1 MSKLSNT
8 VFRAFFLPLAA
19 LLLPAVAP
27 ALPQGGSP
35 AAEPAV
41 QTVADSVSVTRGSGD
56 AASDAGQADEEAG
69 LNVKEIVLG
78 HIGDAYEWHMG
89 SIGGHELSFSLP
101 VIVRSPSSG
110 WHCFSSKHLH
120 GGAEHEGL
128 RIATEGEHA
137 GKIVERQA
145 DGRDLRPL
153 DLSITKVVAGLL
165 INSLIVVLI
174 VLGVARCYRGRKADS
189 PAPRGF
195 VGLFESLVES
205 LVDDII
211 APCVGAGYRRFAPY
225 LLTVFFF
232 IFVNNLMGLIPFFPG
247 GANVTGNI
255 AVTLVLAVTTFLAV
269 NLFGTR
275 HYWKDIFWSDV
286 PTWLKV
292 PIPIVPFIEL
302 VGIFTKPFA
311 LMIRLFAN
319 MMAGHAVILILT
331 CVIFVTAEAGVAV
344 NSSMTAVSVLLTIF
358 MNCLELLVAYLQA
371 YVFTMLSAVF
381 IGLAQEHGEPADG
394 ETASGKDETR

>member
-1 MSKLSNT
+1 MKRSILSCFSIL
-8 VFRAFFLPLAA
+8 VFGFAL
-19 LLLPAVAP
+19 LLLPAS
-27 ALPQGGSP
+27 LS
-35 AAEPAV
+35 AAEPASPS
-41 QTVADSVSVTRGSGD
+41 ADPS
-56 AASDAGQADEEAG
+56 EAEAPD
-69 LNVKEIVLG
+69 VKSIVLG
-78 HIGDAYEWHMG
+78 HIGDAYEWHMAT
-89 SIGGHELSFSLP
+89 IGGREWTIPLP
-101 VIVRSPSSG
+101 VLVHSPSSG
-110 WHCFSSKHLH
+110 WHCFSSKHLRE
-120 GGAEHEGL
+120 GAEHEGL
-128 RIATEGEHA
+128 RIAAEGEHA

-145 DGRDLRPL
+145 DGSDLRPL

-165 INSLIVVLI
+165 INSLIVVLL
-174 VLGVARCYRGRKADS
+174 VLGVARWYRGRKADS
-189 PAPRGF
+189 AAPRGF
-195 VGLFESLVES
+195 VGLFESLVDS
-205 LVDDII
+205 LLTDII
-211 APCVGAGYRRFAPY
+211 EPCVGPDYRRFAPY

-255 AVTLVLAVTTFLAV
+255 AVTLVLAAATFLAV
-269 NLFGTR
+269 NLFGSR

-292 PIPIVPFIEL
+292 PIPIIPFIEL

-331 CVIFVTAEAGVAV
+331 CVIFVTAKAGVAV
-344 NSSMTAVSVLLTIF
+344 NSSMTAVSMVLSIF

-381 IGLAQEHGEPADG
+381 IGLAQERGDEEP
-394 ETASGKDETR
+394 ERLPGKDQEQK

>member
-1 MSKLSNT
+1 MKRSILSCFSIL
-8 VFRAFFLPLAA
+8 VFGFAL
-19 LLLPAVAP
+19 LLLPAS
-27 ALPQGGSP
+27 LS
-35 AAEPAV
+35 AAEPASPS
-41 QTVADSVSVTRGSGD
+41 ADPS
-56 AASDAGQADEEAG
+56 EAEAPD
-69 LNVKEIVLG
+69 VKSIVLG
-78 HIGDAYEWHMG
+78 HIGDAYEWHMAT
-89 SIGGHELSFSLP
+89 IGGREWTIPLP
-101 VIVRSPSSG
+101 VLVHSPSSG
-110 WHCFSSKHLH
+110 WHCFSSKHLRE
-120 GGAEHEGL
+120 GAEHEGL
-128 RIATEGEHA
+128 RIAAEGEHA

-145 DGRDLRPL
+145 DGSDLRPL

-165 INSLIVVLI
+165 INSLIVVLL
-174 VLGVARCYRGRKADS
+174 VLGVARWYRGRKADS
-189 PAPRGF
+189 AAPRGF
-195 VGLFESLVES
+195 VGLFESLVDS
-205 LVDDII
+205 LLTDII
-211 APCVGAGYRRFAPY
+211 EPCVGPDYRRFAPY

-255 AVTLVLAVTTFLAV
+255 AVTLVLAAATFLAV
-269 NLFGTR
+269 NLFGSR

-292 PIPIVPFIEL
+292 PIPVIPFIEL

-331 CVIFVTAEAGVAV
+331 CVIFVTAKAGVAV
-344 NSSMTAVSVLLTIF
+344 NSSMTAVSMVLSIF

-381 IGLAQEHGEPADG
+381 IGLAQERGDEEP
-394 ETASGKDETR
+394 EQLPEKDQEQK